1 MDQKG
6 MKKELKTRVFTVAF
20 FRPFFASFFFFCFHQ
35 YRMLDLDFF
44 GFTPFLHV
52 EIEKGKNGNTKKGE
66 KKEAKK
72 AIVNNPN
79 GILG

>member
-1 MDQKG
+1 
-6 MKKELKTRVFTVAF
+6 
-20 FRPFFASFFFFCFHQ
+20 
-35 YRMLDLDFF
+35 MLDLDFF